1 MVRAKE
7 DVGRVLH
14 ALADPTRRSI
24 VERLA
29 RGPLSVS
36 ALAGPLGVTLTA
48 VNQHLHVLEK
58 CRLVR
63 TEKTGRVRSCRIE
76 AAGFG
81 VLTSWVD
88 AQRSIWEARL
98 DRLGDILN
106 EEEK

>member
-1 MVRAKE
+1 MLRSKPE
-7 DVGRVLH
+7 ISRVLV

-36 ALAGPLGVTLTA
+36 ALALPLGVTLTA

-63 TEKTGRVRSCRIE
+63 TEKTGRVRSCHVE
-76 AAGFG
+76 TAGFD
-81 VLTSWVD
+81 VLTGWVD
-88 AQRSIWEARL
+88 RQRSIWEERL
-98 DRLGDILN
+98 DRLGEILN

>member
-1 MVRAKE
+1 MVRSKPE
-7 DVGRVLH
+7 ISRVLV

-36 ALAGPLGVTLTA
+36 ALALPLGVTRTA

-63 TEKTGRVRSCRIE
+63 TEKTGRVRSCHVE
-76 AAGFG
+76 TAGFD
-81 VLTSWVD
+81 VLTGWVD
-88 AQRSIWEARL
+88 RQRSIWEERL
-98 DRLGDILN
+98 DRLGEILN